1 MEKIMNLEERTFQF
15 AKSVCTHCKKTEKKL
30 ENVDYIKQVI
40 RSSAFIGAN
49 YIEVNESLSRKDALM
64 RARISRKEAKETIYW
79 LRLLHETHNSDT
91 LQLINEAEQINK
103 ILSSIII
110 KLNT

>member
-1 MEKIMNLEERTFQF
+1 MEKITNLEERTFQF
-15 AKSVCTHCKKTEKKL
+15 AKDVCIHCKKIEKRL
-30 ENVDYIKQVI
+30 ENTDYIKQLI
-40 RSSAFIGAN
+40 RSSASIGAN

-79 LRLLHETHNSDT
+79 LRLLNETNNSDMQ
-91 LQLINEAEQINK
+91 QLMSEAEQIKK

>member
-1 MEKIMNLEERTFQF
+1 M
-15 AKSVCTHCKKTEKKL
+15 
-30 ENVDYIKQVI
+30 
-40 RSSAFIGAN
+40 
-49 YIEVNESLSRKDALM
+49 
-64 RARISRKEAKETIYW
+64 KETIYW

-91 LQLINEAEQINK
+91 LQLINEAEQIKK

>member
-1 MEKIMNLEERTFQF
+1 MEKITSLEERTFQF
-15 AKSVCTHCKKTEKKL
+15 AKNVCSHCKNTDKKL
-30 ENVDYIKQVI
+30 ENIDYIKQVI
-40 RSSAFIGAN
+40 RSSASIGAN
-49 YIEVNESLSRKDALM
+49 YIEVNELLSRKDALM

-79 LRLLHETHNSDT
+79 LRLLHETNSSDT
-91 LQLINEAEQINK
+91 LQLINEAEQIKK